1 MKGFETPNECIERAA
16 EAIKLGHESGILK
29 GHLCFFG
36 CSFAYRQNNHTTVN
50 HAIIM
55 NIDHKMASEGLST
68 DEWNQLNTNL
78 WNFFKELI

>member
-1 MKGFETPNECIERAA
+1 MKGFENPTKCLERAA

-29 GHLCFFG
+29 GHLCFFEG
-36 CSFAYRQNNHTTVN
+36 SLAYRQNNHTPVS
-50 HAIIM
+50 HAVIM
-55 NIDHKMASEGLST
+55 KINHKMANDGLTT